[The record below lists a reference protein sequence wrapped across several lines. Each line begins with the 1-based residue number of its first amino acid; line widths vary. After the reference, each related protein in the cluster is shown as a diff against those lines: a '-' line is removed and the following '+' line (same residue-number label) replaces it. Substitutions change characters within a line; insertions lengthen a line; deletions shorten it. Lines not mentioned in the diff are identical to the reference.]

1 MPSQDDGARRAVDN
15 VRCLSSQVEF
25 MTASDTS
32 TASPAGTQT
41 LLRGLAVIHAVAA
54 GAHDLKAIATHVGTT
69 RSTTHRL
76 ASALVEE
83 RYLRITS
90 HSGYRLGPKLI
101 ELGFQARDDLPLP
114 MLAAPLLDELSAL
127 TGDTVHLAMRDGDQV
142 LYLHKN
148 PGRNGPEMRSR
159 VGQRMPLTRTGIGK
173 ALLLDTTQSEWRRL
187 FDEQPPP
194 TTLWPGREEPGWDA
208 FHQRMLTY
216 VAGQYAFDLE
226 DNEPSIRCVAA
237 PVRDASA
244 CIVAAISVAST
255 APYMSLERMQAL
267 VPRVQSAALALSQ
280 ELGAVS

>member
-1 MPSQDDGARRAVDN
+1 
-15 VRCLSSQVEF
+15 
-25 MTASDTS
+25 MTSSDTS
-32 TASPAGTQT
+32 TAAPAGTQT
-41 LLRGLAVIHAVAA
+41 LLRGLAVIQAVAA
-54 GAHDLKAIATHVGTT
+54 GARDLKAIAGHVGTT

-76 ASALVEE
+76 ATALVEE
-83 RYLRITS
+83 RYLRMTS
-90 HSGYRLGPKLI
+90 SGYHLGPKLI

-114 MLAAPLLDELSAL
+114 VLAAPLLDELSTL

-173 ALLLDTTQSEWRRL
+173 ALLLDSPQSEWRRL
-187 FDEQPPP
+187 FDEQPAP
-194 TTLWPGREEPGWDA
+194 TTFWPGREEPDWAA
-208 FHQRMLTY
+208 FLQRMLGY

-244 CIVAAISVAST
+244 RIVAAISVAST

-267 VPRVQSAALALSQ
+267 TPEVQATASALSQ
-280 ELGAVS
+280 ALGAVS

>member
-1 MPSQDDGARRAVDN
+1 MPSQDDGTRHAVDN

-41 LLRGLAVIHAVAA
+41 LLRGLAVIHAVAD
-54 GAHDLKAIATHVGTT
+54 GAHDLKAIAAHVGTT

-83 RYLRITS
+83 RYLRISS
-90 HSGYRLGPKLI
+90 HNGYRLGPKLI
-101 ELGFQARDDLPLP
+101 ELGFKARDDLPLP
-114 MLAAPLLDELSAL
+114 RLAAPLLDELAAL

-173 ALLLDTTQSEWRRL
+173 ALLLDTPQHEWRRL
-187 FDEQPPP
+187 FDGQPAP
-194 TTLWPGREEPGWDA
+194 TTLWPGREEPDWEA

-244 CIVAAISVAST
+244 RIVAAISVAST

-267 VPRVQSAALALSQ
+267 VPRVQGVALALSQ
-280 ELGAVS
+280 ELGAS